1 MRHKV
6 LGLDV
11 SANRIAWAICDSA
24 RLFTYGHQTRM
35 ETDDGL
41 IQIAATK
48 IITARRNYDDPPICL
63 EINLH
68 PKLMHRGRIAAKMVR
83 AYMRSRWVEGAL
95 LESMNVSLPIELARN
110 KGGLIPVLFD
120 EYVFALPAT
129 GGADAKL
136 TRRHRMT
143 CLYGLRKLRLT
154 EDEVDALAIAH
165 DCSAA
170 LAAGIRKREG

>member
-11 SANRIAWAICDSA
+11 SANRIAWALCDSVK
-24 RLFTYGHQTRM
+24 LFTYGHQTRP

-41 IQIAATK
+41 IQLAAYR
-48 IITARRNYDDPPICL
+48 ICAILRAHDDPPICL

-68 PKLMHRGRIAAKMVR
+68 PKLVHKGRIAANMVR

-110 KGGLIPVLFD
+110 KRGLIPVLVD
-120 EYVFALPAT
+120 EYVFALQAT
-129 GGADAKL
+129 GGQDAKQ
-136 TRRHRMT
+136 TRRRRMT
-143 CLYGLRKLRLT
+143 CLYGLSKLRLT

-165 DCSAA
+165 DCSCA